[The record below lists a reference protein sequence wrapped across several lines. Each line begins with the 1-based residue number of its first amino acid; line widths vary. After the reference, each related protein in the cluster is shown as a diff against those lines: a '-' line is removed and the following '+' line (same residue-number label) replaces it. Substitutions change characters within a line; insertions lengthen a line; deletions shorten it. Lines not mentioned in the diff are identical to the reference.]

1 MARESE
7 RSGMV
12 IDDVGGGGLNLP
24 IVAGKRKRELTW
36 EEKAALTVLDI
47 PAERDCS
54 LIDSEKDY
62 SSKLARGPPIKSLAF
77 PDYWWEMDSVNVI
90 AIKVAES
97 DVGYPIRVFGTVLAR
112 DEYDFRRDRNNPQ
125 IITSPEDTLTLT
137 GPNRALGATDKMYF
151 EFNLKIRDD
160 GDVDKDFCKG
170 VREHNAI
177 CYTKQPMTLSLE
189 SCLSTIDFVY
199 SPVQLAVEASVA
211 VKIKGV
217 VSTFFTGKVTAWTTG
232 DDQNKIILYDSEVE
246 GSNRVVGADGSVD
259 LTRCFVAVNLDD
271 ELVLN
276 VCVSEGAGSIFEL
289 VLGHNDEECVLEQ
302 GPYELQV
309 NVVWTAALKHR
320 QRRKLFERIAKLARG
335 PPIKSLAFP
344 DYWWEMD
351 SVNVIAIKVAESD
364 VGYPIRV
371 FGTVLARDEY
381 DFRRDRN
388 NPQIITSPED
398 TLTLT
403 GPNRALGATDKMY
416 FEFNLKIRDD
426 GDVDK
431 DFCKGVREHNA
442 ICYTKQ
448 PMTLSLESCL
458 STIDFVYS
466 PVQLAVEAS
475 VAVKIKGV
483 VSTFFTGKVTAWTTG
498 DDQNK
503 IILYD
508 SEVEGSNRVVG
519 ADGSVDL
526 TRCFVAVNL
535 DDELVLNVC
544 VSEGAGSIF
553 ELVLGHNDEECVREQ
568 GPYELQVNV
577 VWTAAFK
584 HRQRRKLFERIGD
597 FRVLR

>member
-1 MARESE
+1 MSVKMADESE
-7 RSGMV
+7 RGGMV
-12 IDDVGGGGLNLP
+12 IDDVGGGGLNLA
-24 IVAGKRKRELTW
+24 IVAGKRKREITW

-62 SSKLARGPPIKSLAF
+62 SSMAGCQAGEHASIFGIDKNGDDSDEPCAKDDANQSDMAALKEEEENWELDSEPELTWDEKVVQVLNMVRHREITEYNPKQFCSIPTRFCAYNIAFFDLDKESKLARGPPIKSLAF

-112 DEYDFRRDRNNPQ
+112 DEYDFR
-125 IITSPEDTLTLT
+125 
-137 GPNRALGATDKMYF
+137 
-151 EFNLKIRDD
+151 
-160 GDVDKDFCKG
+160 C
-170 VREHNAI
+170 
-177 CYTKQPMTLSLE
+177 
-189 SCLSTIDFVY
+189 VY
-199 SPVQLAVEASVA
+199 L
-211 VKIKGV
+211 
-217 VSTFFTGKVTAWTTG
+217 
-232 DDQNKIILYDSEVE
+232 
-246 GSNRVVGADGSVD
+246 
-259 LTRCFVAVNLDD
+259 
-271 ELVLN
+271 
-276 VCVSEGAGSIFEL
+276 
-289 VLGHNDEECVLEQ
+289 
-302 GPYELQV
+302 
-309 NVVWTAALKHR
+309 
-320 QRRKLFERIAKLARG
+320 
-335 PPIKSLAFP
+335 
-344 DYWWEMD
+344 
-351 SVNVIAIKVAESD
+351 
-364 VGYPIRV
+364 
-371 FGTVLARDEY
+371 
-381 DFRRDRN
+381 FRRDRN